1 MGKHFY
7 YKKWLS
13 ESFISCTS
21 TKAANVP
28 SLKCKFKL
36 CKLKN
41 VFYSGFFCQIARA
54 AAEPLHKNEVSEHG
68 VPIHVPTLPT
78 LPPALHSVW
87 NKQSQA
93 VPSTQ
98 LQQNQHQSTYKVQV
112 PNIKRGCART
122 CGRHRLI
129 NYQQYCLRLVTSH
142 TNHRKLQVMQAL
154 TIKLL
159 LDTPMHDL
167 REETASAY
175 HWKITRKSL
184 TLHFK

>member
-1 MGKHFY
+1 MIKWIFHFLHFY
-7 YKKWLS
+7 QG
-13 ESFISCTS
+13 C
-21 TKAANVP
+21 
-28 SLKCKFKL
+28 KCS
-36 CKLKN
+36 KLKN
-41 VFYSGFFCQIARA
+41 VFYSAFFCQIARA
-54 AAEPLHKNEVSEHG
+54 AAEPLHKNEVSECG

-78 LPPALHSVW
+78 LPPALHPVW

-159 LDTPMHDL
+159 LDTPMHDIMWRNSICL
-167 REETASAY
+167 SLKNNKE
-175 HWKITRKSL
+175 ITNSP
-184 TLHFK
+184 F

>member
-1 MGKHFY
+1 MIKWIFHFLHFY
-7 YKKWLS
+7 QG
-13 ESFISCTS
+13 C
-21 TKAANVP
+21 
-28 SLKCKFKL
+28 KCS
-36 CKLKN
+36 KLKN
-41 VFYSGFFCQIARA
+41 VFYSAFFCQIARA

-78 LPPALHSVW
+78 LPPALHPVW

-159 LDTPMHDL
+159 LDTPMHDIMWRNSICL
-167 REETASAY
+167 SLKNNKE
-175 HWKITRKSL
+175 ITNSP
-184 TLHFK
+184 F

>member
-1 MGKHFY
+1 MIKWIFHFLHFY
-7 YKKWLS
+7 QG
-13 ESFISCTS
+13 C
-21 TKAANVP
+21 
-28 SLKCKFKL
+28 KCS
-36 CKLKN
+36 KLKN
-41 VFYSGFFCQIARA
+41 VFYSAFFCQIARA

-78 LPPALHSVW
+78 LPPALHPVW

-159 LDTPMHDL
+159 LDTPMHDIM
-167 REETASAY
+167 
-175 HWKITRKSL
+175 WRKSICL
-184 TLHFK
+184 SLKINKEITNSPF